1 MKNLAGIFVI
11 AFCLIACNTKD
22 KEKETSSSLEV
33 AEFAEMINDPS
44 EKVILDV
51 RTPEEF
57 NEGHIRY
64 AKLINF
70 YDEDFKQ
77 QVAKLDK
84 QVAVYVYCASG
95 VRSDK
100 AAALLREEGFREV
113 YVLKNGFND
122 WAASNQEIF
131 K

>member
-1 MKNLAGIFVI
+1 M
-11 AFCLIACNTKD
+11 
-22 KEKETSSSLEV
+22 
-33 AEFAEMINDPS
+33 AEFAEMINDS
-44 EKVILDV
+44 TEKVILDV

-64 AKLINF
+64 ARLINF
-70 YDEDFKQ
+70 YDQDFKQ
-77 QVAKLDK
+77 QVTQLDK

-100 AAALLREEGFREV
+100 AATLLREEGFREV
-113 YVLKNGFND
+113 YVLKNGFNE
-122 WAASNQEIF
+122 WASSNQEIF

>member
-1 MKNLAGIFVI
+1 MKSLIGTVVI
-11 AFCLIACNTKD
+11 AFWLTGCNTKD
-22 KEKETSSSLEV
+22 REKETSSSLEV

-77 QVAKLDK
+77 QIGQLDK
-84 QVAVYVYCASG
+84 QVPVYVYCASG

-100 AAALLREEGFREV
+100 AATLLREEGFREV
-113 YVLKNGFND
+113 YVLKKGFNA
-122 WAASNQEIF
+122 WAASDQEVF
-131 K
+131 N